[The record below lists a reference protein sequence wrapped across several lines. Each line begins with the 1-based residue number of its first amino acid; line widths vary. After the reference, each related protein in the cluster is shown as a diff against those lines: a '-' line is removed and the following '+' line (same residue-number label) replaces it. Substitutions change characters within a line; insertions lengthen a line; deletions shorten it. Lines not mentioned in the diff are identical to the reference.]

1 MASTLA
7 VEVVTKYRSSA
18 RRVTV
23 PSSMMVPLSAH
34 RTPYRTRPFLR
45 VEKLCV

>member
-7 VEVVTKYRSSA
+7 VEVVTKYLSSA

-23 PSSMMVPLSAH
+23 PSSMMAPLSAQ
-34 RTPYRTRPFLR
+34 RTP
-45 VEKLCV
+45 